1 MADPGLHVDGWTHAH
16 FRRHVGFGQTTL
28 VRPLPVRIESG
39 VAVLVGVLPP
49 ILRVASGSCIARLG
63 RVVAEAPSNTS
74 PLPDN

>member
-1 MADPGLHVDGWTHAH
+1 MEDPGQNVDDWTHAH
-16 FRRHVGFGQTTL
+16 FRRHAGFGQTTL
-28 VRPLPVRIESG
+28 VQPPPVRIQSG
-39 VAVLVGVLPP
+39 VAVLVGVLPA